1 MIPYLK
7 NREFEDLASGPEI
20 NADGKFII
28 TPDRPEWPVWREHLR
43 EKYSDAAVERL
54 EARSSFFAD
63 DRWPPGQKL
72 SAYRVAGGA
81 NG

>member
-7 NREFEDLASGPEI
+7 NREFENLADAPEI

-28 TPDRPEWPVWREHLR
+28 TPQRPEWPAWREHLR

-54 EARSSFFAD
+54 EARQSFFAD
-63 DRWPPGQKL
+63 FRWPPEGESMEAIQP
-72 SAYRVAGGA
+72 
-81 NG
+81 